1 MVINNVNLPDINVAD
16 ALAMERYEHAHDNV
30 AKAMNDLQP
39 EGKRQSELI
48 RAQCTAV
55 FNFFDEI
62 FGDGTAKKVFG
73 ESVNLTICLNA
84 YADVIKAVNALGSKL
99 GNMYKGRANAMNRN
113 NHKGKN
119 RKQYNHHKKALKLI
133 ER

>member
-1 MVINNVNLPDINVAD
+1 MVINSVNLPDIDVAD
-16 ALAMERYEHAHDNV
+16 ALVMERYEHAHDNV

-55 FNFFDEI
+55 FNFFDEV

-73 ESVNLTICLNA
+73 ETVNLTTCINA
-84 YADVIKAVNALGSKL
+84 YEDVIKAVNAFGSKL
-99 GNMYKGRANAMNRN
+99 SSMYKGKVNAIN
-113 NHKGKN
+113 NHRGKKH
-119 RKQYNHHKKALKLI
+119 KQYNHYKKTLKPATK
-133 ER
+133 

>member
-1 MVINNVNLPDINVAD
+1 MIINGVNLPDIDVAD

-30 AKAMNDLQP
+30 AKAMDDLQP

-55 FNFFDEI
+55 FNFFNEV

-73 ESVNLTICLNA
+73 ESVNLTNCLNA
-84 YADVIKAVNALGSKL
+84 YEDVVKAVNALGAKL
-99 GNMYKGRANAMNRN
+99 GNVYKGKANAINNNRRDKK
-113 NHKGKN
+113 H
-119 RKQYNHHKKALKLI
+119 KQYNHYKKAFKPATK
-133 ER
+133 

>member
-1 MVINNVNLPDINVAD
+1 MVINSVNLPDIDVAD
-16 ALAMERYEHAHDNV
+16 ALVMERYEHAHDNV

-55 FNFFDEI
+55 FNFFDEV

-73 ESVNLTICLNA
+73 ETVHLTTCINA
-84 YADVIKAVNALGSKL
+84 YEDVIKAVNAFGSKL
-99 GNMYKGRANAMNRN
+99 SSMYKGKANAIN
-113 NHKGKN
+113 NHRGKKH
-119 RKQYNHHKKALKLI
+119 KQYNHYKKTLKPATK
-133 ER
+133 

>member
-1 MVINNVNLPDINVAD
+1 MVINGVNLSDIDVAD
-16 ALAMERYEHAHDNV
+16 ALVLERYEHAHDNV

-55 FNFFDEI
+55 FNFFDEV

-73 ESVNLTICLNA
+73 ETVNLTTCINA
-84 YADVIKAVNALGSKL
+84 YEDVIKAVNALGAKL
-99 GNMYKGRANAMNRN
+99 GNMYKGKANAIN
-113 NHKGKN
+113 NHRGKKH
-119 RKQYNHHKKALKLI
+119 KQYNHYKKTLKPATK
-133 ER
+133 

>member
-1 MVINNVNLPDINVAD
+1 MIINGVNLPDIDVAD

-55 FNFFDEI
+55 FNFFDEV

-73 ESVNLTICLNA
+73 KSVNLTTCLNA
-84 YADVIKAVNALGSKL
+84 YEDIIKAVNALGSKL

-113 NHKGKN
+113 NHKGKKH
-119 RKQYNHHKKALKLI
+119 KQYNHYKKALKPVTK
-133 ER
+133 